1 MRIASYRDLRVW
13 RESLDLAVECC
24 KLANRLPASEVYGL
38 ALQIRRAAVS
48 IPANIAE
55 GHGRRHLAEY
65 LQHLSIAR
73 GSLLELETHLEIA
86 ERLAYGEPRQIAGL
100 RGRTTDIGRML
111 SGLSSKLR
119 TKSGPASDRKPVTD
133 HR

>member
-1 MRIASYRDLRVW
+1 VSIASYRDLRVW
-13 RESLDLAVECC
+13 KESLDLAVECC
-24 KLANRLPASEVYGL
+24 RLANKLPFSESYGL

-48 IPANIAE
+48 VPANIAE

-73 GSLLELETHLEIA
+73 GSLLELETHLAIA
-86 ERLAYGEPRQIAGL
+86 ERLAYGEPKRIADL
-100 RGRTTDIGRML
+100 LERTGNVGRML

-119 TKSGPASDRKPVTD
+119 TKKTSVVTD